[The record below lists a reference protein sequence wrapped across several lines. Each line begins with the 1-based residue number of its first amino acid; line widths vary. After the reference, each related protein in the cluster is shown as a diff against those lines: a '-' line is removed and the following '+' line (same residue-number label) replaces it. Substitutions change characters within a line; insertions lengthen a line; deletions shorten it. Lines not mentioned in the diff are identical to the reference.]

1 MASVPTQRDITAD
14 CIVVLDFGAQYSQ
27 LIARR
32 IREQG
37 VYCEIHPGTV
47 DVETVR
53 AWKPVGIVL
62 SGGPS
67 SVFDDGAPR
76 FDPAILDIG
85 CPVLGICYGL
95 QLMAHH
101 LGGLVEK
108 AVDREYGRALLKI
121 EHDDAIGRD
130 IAVGGTRGHS
140 LLFGSNTTSA
150 GSAGKSVRFE
160 AGNDRGYSIR

>member
-1 MASVPTQRDITAD
+1 MASVPVQRDFMAD
-14 CIVVLDFGAQYSQ
+14 RIVVLDFGAQYSQ

-32 IREQG
+32 IREHG

-47 DVETVR
+47 DAETVR

-67 SVFDDGAPR
+67 SVLDEGAPH

-95 QLMAHH
+95 QLLAHH

-108 AVDREYGRALLKI
+108 ADDREYGRALLKI
-121 EHDDAIGRD
+121 
-130 IAVGGTRGHS
+130 
-140 LLFGSNTTSA
+140 
-150 GSAGKSVRFE
+150 
-160 AGNDRGYSIR
+160 